1 MPVHWFALLGIL
13 LLQWNRDFFALAD
26 ASSATATVDASGNVH
41 IESTHVAEPSTENIL
56 PRVQTPFSDFPDYW
70 QEYTYD
76 DIREYFECEQT
87 QASLDK
93 PLPSMDE
100 WNFMRSVYNSV
111 VDPDKAW
118 DDPVPPT
125 EGYSIKIGRPEP
137 PPYFAKASPGLGRG
151 LFAVSVTRTVKTL
164 KQSHKEFISPTLM
177 RGFVLTVAV

>member
-76 DIREYFECEQT
+76 DIRCNVRNLSWCILYVLYVIQ
-87 QASLDK
+87 
-93 PLPSMDE
+93 
-100 WNFMRSVYNSV
+100 Y
-111 VDPDKAW
+111 
-118 DDPVPPT
+118 
-125 EGYSIKIGRPEP
+125 
-137 PPYFAKASPGLGRG
+137 
-151 LFAVSVTRTVKTL
+151 LFG
-164 KQSHKEFISPTLM
+164 I
-177 RGFVLTVAV
+177 